1 MTLEQQRVVFQEFQ
15 QIENA
20 YQNRFPGTGLG
31 LTISQHL
38 MELMGGTLSV
48 ESSPGSGSTFSGDI
62 PIVPA
67 TLREKEHGTAS

>member
-1 MTLEQQRVVFQEFQ
+1 MFQEFQ

-38 MELMGGTLSV
+38 MELMGGTLTV
-48 ESSPGSGSTFSGDI
+48 ESTFGSGSTFSGDV
-62 PIVPA
+62 PIVPE
-67 TLREKEHGTAS
+67 TLREKEHGTTS